1 MASNVVMPKTGA
13 DATEAKLIRWLK
25 NEGEMVSRGDM
36 VAEIETEKVN
46 MEVEA
51 YSEGVLHILVPEGTT
66 LDIGATIAQLLKKGE
81 VATAPASS
89 QTAPVPAASA
99 VGNAP
104 APAAL
109 PVGDAPPDF
118 PAQQTP
124 GPAAAATPAE
134 QSSMLVAA
142 QPPMAG
148 MVAGSQ
154 VVSAGADSGANGR
167 VKASPLA
174 RRLAQ
179 EHQLDLARIS
189 GRGPGGRVV
198 REDVEAAIQY
208 AASASPST
216 PASLAPAALAAM
228 AAPDAVPSPLASP
241 TQVAAIPTPAPAP
254 VPAPA
259 PAPSAASAPVGVT
272 IKDMSRVQI
281 ATGRRLSESKQA
293 APHFYLTVEV
303 DMGEALALRSTLNMQ
318 AAGSVKIS
326 VNDLVIKAAVWA
338 LGRHPNLNS
347 SFRDGKLWVFDHV
360 NIAIA
365 VALEEGLASP
375 VIPDAD
381 RKSLGQIARESRAM
395 IERARN
401 GKMRPEDLSEGTFTV
416 SNLGMYDMDNFIAII
431 NPPQAA
437 ILAVGAVRQVPVVR
451 GGQIVIGQVMKAS
464 VSVDHRAA
472 DGAQGA
478 QFLSDVRRALETPL
492 LMAL

>member
-1 MASNVVMPKTGA
+1 MASNVVMPRTGA

-25 NEGEMVSRGDM
+25 NEGEMVSRGDV

-51 YSEGVLHILVPEGTT
+51 YGTGVLHILVPEGTT
-66 LDIGATIAQLLKKGE
+66 LDVGATIAQLLKEGE
-81 VATAPASS
+81 VASAPSS
-89 QTAPVPAASA
+89 PQTAPDAVSSA
-99 VGNAP
+99 VADAP
-104 APAAL
+104 PAAAL
-109 PVGDAPPDF
+109 PAEDAPPDF

-124 GPAAAATPAE
+124 GPAGLAALAE
-134 QSSMLVAA
+134 QPSTYAVAA
-142 QPPMAG
+142 QPPALMA
-148 MVAGSQ
+148 AGGQ
-154 VVSAGADSGANGR
+154 AAGAGADGNANGR

-198 REDVEAAIQY
+198 REDVEAAIQH
-208 AASASPST
+208 AATAA
-216 PASLAPAALAAM
+216 PAPGAQAPAALAAT
-228 AAPDAVPSPLASP
+228 AAPP
-241 TQVAAIPTPAPAP
+241 AAAPTPAAAVPAVVAP
-254 VPAPA
+254 AAAPA
-259 PAPSAASAPVGVT
+259 PAPTPSVASAPGTAPVGVT
-272 IKDMSRVQI
+272 IKDLSRVQI
-281 ATGRRLSESKQA
+281 TTGRRLSESKQA

-303 DMGEALALRSTLNMQ
+303 DMAEALALRTTLNTQ

-395 IERARN
+395 IERARG

-437 ILAVGAVRQVPVVR
+437 ILAVGAVRKVPVVR
-451 GGQIVIGQVMKAS
+451 DDQVVVGQVMKAS

-478 QFLSDVRRALETPL
+478 QFLSDVRRALEMPL

>member
-25 NEGEMVSRGDM
+25 NEGEKVSRGDM

-66 LDIGATIAQLLKKGE
+66 LDIGATIAQLLKEGE
-81 VATAPASS
+81 AAAPASS
-89 QTAPVPAASA
+89 QMAPVPAASA
-99 VGNAP
+99 VGDP
-104 APAAL
+104 PAAR
-109 PVGDAPPDF
+109 PAGDAPPDF

-124 GPAAAATPAE
+124 GPAAAATLAE
-134 QSSMLVAA
+134 QSSTQVAA
-142 QPPMAG
+142 QPPTAE
-148 MVAGSQ
+148 MVAGST
-154 VVSAGADSGANGR
+154 VASASADSGTNGR

-208 AASASPST
+208 AATASSSTSAGS
-216 PASLAPAALAAM
+216 APAALAAT
-228 AAPDAVPSPLASP
+228 AAPAAAPAPMASPAPVAAVPP
-241 TQVAAIPTPAPAP
+241 P
-254 VPAPA
+254 VPAPVSA
-259 PAPSAASAPVGVT
+259 PAPTSKAASAPVGVT
-272 IKDMSRVQI
+272 IKDLSRIQI
-281 ATGRRLSESKQA
+281 TTGRRLSESKQA

-303 DMGEALALRSTLNMQ
+303 DMGEALALRSTLNTQ

-365 VALEEGLASP
+365 VALEEGLSSP

>member
-1 MASNVVMPKTGA
+1 MASNVVMPRTGA

-25 NEGEMVSRGDM
+25 NEGEMVSRGDV

-51 YSEGVLHILVPEGTT
+51 YGTGVLHILVPEGTT
-66 LDIGATIAQLLKKGE
+66 LDVGATIAQLLKEGE
-81 VATAPASS
+81 VASAPSS
-89 QTAPVPAASA
+89 PQTAPDAVSSA
-99 VGNAP
+99 VADAP
-104 APAAL
+104 PAAAL
-109 PVGDAPPDF
+109 PAEDAPPDF

-124 GPAAAATPAE
+124 SSAGFAALAE
-134 QSSMLVAA
+134 QPSTYAVAA
-142 QPPMAG
+142 QPPARTAAG
-148 MVAGSQ
+148 GQAAG
-154 VVSAGADSGANGR
+154 AGADGNANGR

-198 REDVEAAIQY
+198 REDVEAAIQH
-208 AASASPST
+208 AATAA
-216 PASLAPAALAAM
+216 PAPGAQAPAALAAT
-228 AAPDAVPSPLASP
+228 AAPP
-241 TQVAAIPTPAPAP
+241 AAAPTPAAA
-254 VPAPA
+254 VPAVVA
-259 PAPSAASAPVGVT
+259 PTPTPSLASAPGTAPVGVT
-272 IKDMSRVQI
+272 IKDLSRVQI
-281 ATGRRLSESKQA
+281 TTGRRLSESKQA

-303 DMGEALALRSTLNMQ
+303 DMAEALALRTTLNTQ

-395 IERARN
+395 IERARG

-437 ILAVGAVRQVPVVR
+437 ILAVGAVRKVPVVR
-451 GGQIVIGQVMKAS
+451 DDQVVVGQVMKAS

-478 QFLSDVRRALETPL
+478 QFLSDVRRALEMPL